1 MDWTGFLWL
10 ALMVVFLFME
20 ASTVVLVSAWF
31 AVGALAAMIASLFG
45 APFWLQSVVF
55 ILVSAVLLAALRP
68 IFQKYLKPKIH
79 RTNIDAL
86 IGTTGVVTAQ
96 IDNINSCGQVKIGAM
111 EWTARSTAQE
121 TIEIG
126 TVVKVDKI
134 EGVKAF
140 VTPVQASVT
149 AK

>member
-1 MDWTGFLWL
+1 MDWTGYLWL

-31 AVGALAAMIASLFG
+31 AVGALAAMIASVLG
-45 APFWLQSVVF
+45 AQFWLQSVVF
-55 ILVSAVLLAALRP
+55 ILVSAILLAALRP
-68 IFQKYLKPKIH
+68 LFQKCLKPKIH
-79 RTNIDAL
+79 RTNVDAL

-96 IDNINSCGQVKIGAM
+96 IDNVKACGQVKIGAM
-111 EWTARSTAQE
+111 EWSARSTSQE
-121 TIEIG
+121 TIAVG

-134 EGVKAF
+134 EGVKAY

-149 AK
+149 VK